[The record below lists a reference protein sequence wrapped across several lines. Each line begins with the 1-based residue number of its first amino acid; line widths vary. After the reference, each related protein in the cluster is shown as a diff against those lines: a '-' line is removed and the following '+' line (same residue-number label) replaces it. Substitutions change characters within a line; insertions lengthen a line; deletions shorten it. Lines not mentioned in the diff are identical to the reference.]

1 MKKILS
7 IMVLVSLALFTKP
20 LTQQVKAQD
29 GSSKVFPVIAGDSL
43 ATADTVFK
51 LIPLTDGYRAL
62 GIQASIKKGTGTL
75 DGKLYVY
82 TSVGNGSVFNYVLSD
97 SASFTAVPTAALITN
112 GGYTH
117 TAWINKAS
125 PPGTRYLVAVTQT
138 GSLTASPVKVWYT
151 ARK

>member
-1 MKKILS
+1 MFSPPAI
-7 IMVLVSLALFTKP
+7 T
-20 LTQQVKAQD
+20 QVKAQD
-29 GSSKVFPVIAGDSL
+29 GSSFVFPVIAGDSL
-43 ATADTVFK
+43 VNADTVFK
-51 LIPLTDGYRAL
+51 LIKLTNGYTSM

-82 TSVGNGSVFNYVLSD
+82 TSVGGTPSTIANYVLTD
-97 SASFTAVPTAALITN
+97 SASFTAVPTAALISN

-125 PPGTRYLVAVTQT
+125 PPGTRYLVAVTQA
-138 GSLTASPVKVWYT
+138 GSLTSSPVRVWYT